1 LEELQAARASEALKV
16 WEFLSQSETTLLPPG
31 FSLVR
36 PKDLVEE
43 ISVVLPLLDSTR
55 AKMLQLE
62 EVIGSQVEAEGHVL
76 AEEVAEH
83 MLMCF

>member
-1 LEELQAARASEALKV
+1 
-16 WEFLSQSETTLLPPG
+16 
-31 FSLVR
+31 
-36 PKDLVEE
+36 VEE

-62 EVIGSQVEAEGHVL
+62 EVIGSQVEVEGHVL